1 MVDLRQ
7 VLKGGKE
14 MAWKTPKTDWTP
26 DDGIS
31 AEDLRRIEQNIAQ
44 LMHPIGTIYENALD
58 PRNPRE
64 IFGFGVWERF
74 GEGRMLVG
82 YNYNDPD
89 FNSAG
94 KTGGEKEHK
103 LTKEEMPRYTF
114 EGVTNIAGEHWHY
127 VLNSDRTNSYSFH
140 KDQTLAE
147 STGVGGSEN
156 YNLASS
162 STPAHQGRSSTS
174 GGHQHTFSASTAG
187 GDQPHNNMPPY
198 IVVYRW
204 IRVA

>member
-82 YNYNDPD
+82 YDYNDSD
-89 FNSAG
+89 FNNAG
-94 KTGGEKEHK
+94 KKGGAKTHR
-103 LTKEEMPRYTF
+103 LTIDEMPPHEHTTSNSGAHNHQYTDMYHSN
-114 EGVTNIAGEHWHY
+114 EDPVN
-127 VLNSDRTNSYSFH
+127 
-140 KDQTLAE
+140 
-147 STGVGGSEN
+147 TGVGGSRGVRAVSPISRKAN
-156 YNLASS
+156 TDSS
-162 STPAHQGRSSTS
+162 GAHNHKVNPT
-174 GGHQHTFSASTAG
+174 GGG
-187 GDQPHNNMPPY
+187 KPHNNMPPY
-198 IVVYRW
+198 VVVYRW